1 MNFDA
6 IVVGSGFGG
15 ALAAKVLVE
24 AGWRV
29 LMLERGRWVARGPE
43 NWTPEGVGQ
52 LTEHYSLEAPYI
64 AEPAGP
70 RALGAYH
77 CVGGPS
83 VFYGG
88 VSLRFRERDFE
99 PDPGIIGESGAAW
112 PFRYHDLEPY
122 YLRAERIIGVAGTD
136 AGDPTAPPRSAP
148 YPFPPAE
155 LAPVSRRIE
164 AAARALGLNPFRLP
178 LAINHQASPGRSACI
193 ACSTCDGFACA
204 LGAKNDLATTVL
216 QPLLRRGLRLEPET
230 VVTRLLHDGRRITG
244 VEAVPLAGGAPVVY
258 RAREVVL
265 AAGAVATP
273 HLVLASG
280 LERLNPAGDLV
291 GRYLMRHF
299 NEIIF
304 GIFPTPPDKEGRFH
318 KQLGIH
324 DLYFGGAGAQG
335 RRDAGV
341 PGRHPEG
348 ASATEGP
355 DSDFDRTPGQ
365 VPRFAREDIGGLT
378 GPIGAIQQLPTPPVA
393 LVKAEMPKLLA
404 PVLAPLVRNLT
415 GLLVMAEDQPR
426 YENRVLLDRESPP
439 DRWGLP
445 RLRIRFRHSA
455 RDLAA
460 GEILTRTARRVL
472 RKAGAFA
479 WYRHKIHTFSH
490 GVGTVRMGTDARTSV
505 LDPDGRFRGVEN
517 LTVTDASVFPTSASV
532 NPSLTIAANALRAAE
547 RLLARAPAAR
557 ATRAGAAH

>member
-1 MNFDA
+1 MIFDA

-29 LMLERGRWVARGPE
+29 LMLERGRWVERGPE

-52 LTEHYSLEAPYI
+52 LTDHYSLEAPYL

-88 VSLRFRERDFE
+88 VSLRFRERDF
-99 PDPGIIGESGAAW
+99 DPGLAITGDSGAAW
-112 PFRYHDLEPY
+112 PLEYRDLEPY

-136 AGDPTAPPRSAP
+136 EGDPTAPPRSAP

-164 AAARALGLNPFRLP
+164 SAARALGLHPFRLP
-178 LAINHQASPGRSACI
+178 LAINHQAAPGRSACI

-204 LGAKNDLATTVL
+204 IGAKNDLATTVL
-216 QPLLRRGLRLEPET
+216 QPLLRRGLRLEAET

-244 VEAVPLAGGAPVVY
+244 VEAVPLAGGAPTVY

-273 HLVLASG
+273 HLLLASG
-280 LERLNPAGDLV
+280 LERMNPAGDLV
-291 GRYLMRHF
+291 GRYLMRHY

-304 GIFPTPPDKEGRFH
+304 GIFPTPPDREGRFH
-318 KQLGIH
+318 KQLAIH
-324 DLYFGGAGAQG
+324 DLYFGTQGQGGAGAQG
-335 RRDAGV
+335 RHGTGIAADL
-341 PGRHPEG
+341 H
-348 ASATEGP
+348 
-355 DSDFDRTPGQ
+355 
-365 VPRFAREDIGGLT
+365 T
-378 GPIGAIQQLPTPPVA
+378 GPIGTIQQLPTPPVA
-393 LVKAEMPKLLA
+393 LVKAEMPRLLA

-426 YENRVLLDRESPP
+426 YENRVLLDRESAP

-460 GEILTRTARRVL
+460 GETLIRTAWRVL

-479 WYRHKIHTFSH
+479 WYQHKIHTFSH
-490 GVGTVRMGTDARTSV
+490 AVGTVRMGTDPARSV
-505 LDPDGRFRGVEN
+505 LDPDGRFRGIEN

-532 NPSLTIAANALRAAE
+532 NPSLTIAANALRSAE
-547 RLLARAPAAR
+547 RLAARAPVAAS
-557 ATRAGAAH
+557 AGHAGAAH

>member
-1 MNFDA
+1 MFVFMIFDA
-6 IVVGSGFGG
+6 IIVGSGFGG

-52 LTEHYSLEAPYI
+52 LTEHYSLDAPYL

-88 VSLRFRERDFE
+88 VSLRFREHDFE
-99 PDPGIIGESGAAW
+99 PDAAITGDSGAAW
-112 PFRYHDLEPY
+112 PLRYGDLEPY
-122 YLRAERIIGVAGTD
+122 YAEAERIIGVAGD
-136 AGDPTAPPRSAP
+136 DGDDPTAPPRSAP
-148 YPFPPAE
+148 YPFPAAE

-164 AAARALGLNPFRLP
+164 AAARVLGLHPFRLP
-178 LAINHQASPGRSACI
+178 LAISHQARPGRSACI

-204 LGAKNDLATTVL
+204 IGAKNDLAVTVL
-216 QPLLRRGLRLEPET
+216 QPLVARGLRLEPET
-230 VVTRLLHDGRRITG
+230 VVTRLLHEGRRITG
-244 VEAVPLAGGAPVVY
+244 VEAVPLAGGAPTVY
-258 RAREVVL
+258 RAREVIL
-265 AAGAVATP
+265 AAGAIATP
-273 HLVLASG
+273 HLLLASG
-280 LERLNPAGDLV
+280 LERVNPAGDLV
-291 GRYLMRHF
+291 GRYLMRHY

-304 GIFPTPPDKEGRFH
+304 GIFPTPPDREGRFH

-324 DLYFGGAGAQG
+324 DLYFAEARRHGGS
-335 RRDAGV
+335 
-341 PGRHPEG
+341 E
-348 ASATEGP
+348 
-355 DSDFDRTPGQ
+355 
-365 VPRFAREDIGGLT
+365 ARVGKLR

-393 LVKAEMPKLLA
+393 LVKAELPRLLA

-426 YENRVLLDRESPP
+426 YENRVLLDPDAPR

-445 RLRIRFRHSA
+445 RLRIQFRHSA

-460 GEILTRTARRVL
+460 GEMLIRTARRVL
-472 RKAGAFA
+472 RKAGAIA

-490 GVGTVRMGTDARTSV
+490 GVGTVRMGTDPATSV
-505 LDPDGRFRGVEN
+505 LDPDGRFRGIEN
-517 LTVTDASVFPTSASV
+517 LTLTDASVFPTSAAV
-532 NPSLTIAANALRAAE
+532 NPSLTIAANALRTAG
-547 RLLARAPAAR
+547 RLLQRSRVPAA
-557 ATRAGAAH
+557 TGHAGAAH

>member
-1 MNFDA
+1 MIFDA

-52 LTEHYSLEAPYI
+52 LTEHYSLEAPYL
-64 AEPAGP
+64 ADPAGP

-88 VSLRFRERDFE
+88 VSLRFREHDFE
-99 PDPGIIGESGAAW
+99 PDPAITDSSGAAW
-112 PFRYHDLEPY
+112 PIRYPDLEPY
-122 YLRAERIIGVAGTD
+122 YDQAERIIGVAGTEGD
-136 AGDPTAPPRSAP
+136 DPTAPPRSAP
-148 YPFPPAE
+148 YPFPAAD

-164 AAARALGLNPFRLP
+164 RAARSLGLHPFRLP
-178 LAINHQASPGRSACI
+178 LAINHQAQPGRSACI

-216 QPLLRRGLRLEPET
+216 QPLLTRGLRLQAET
-230 VVTRLLHDGRRITG
+230 VVTRLLHDGRRVTG
-244 VEAVPLAGGAPVVY
+244 VEAVPLAGGAPTVY

-265 AAGAVATP
+265 AAGAMATP
-273 HLVLASG
+273 HLLLASG

-291 GRYLMRHF
+291 GRYLMRHY

-304 GIFPTPPDKEGRFH
+304 GIFPTPPDREGRFH

-324 DLYFGGAGAQG
+324 DLYLGARGREDAGSQG
-335 RRDAGV
+335 RRSLRPSV
-341 PGRHPEG
+341 P
-348 ASATEGP
+348 ASL
-355 DSDFDRTPGQ
+355 R
-365 VPRFAREDIGGLT
+365 PRALAPALT

-393 LVKAEMPKLLA
+393 LVKAELPRLLA

-415 GLLVMAEDQPR
+415 GLLVMAEDQPQ
-426 YENRVLLDRESPP
+426 YDNRVLLDTASPR

-460 GEILTRTARRVL
+460 GEVLIRTARRVL
-472 RKAGAFA
+472 RKAGAIA

-490 GVGTVRMGTDARTSV
+490 GVGTVRMGGDPATSV
-505 LDPDGRFRGVEN
+505 LDADGRFRGMEN
-517 LTVTDASVFPTSASV
+517 LTVTDASVFPTSAAV
-532 NPSLTIAANALRAAE
+532 NPSLTIAANALRMAG
-547 RLLARAPAAR
+547 RLLARTRVHAASGH
-557 ATRAGAAH
+557 AGAAH

>member
-1 MNFDA
+1 MIFDA

-29 LMLERGRWVARGPE
+29 LMLERGRWVERGPE

-52 LTEHYSLEAPYI
+52 LTEHYSLEAPYL

-99 PDPGIIGESGAAW
+99 PDPVITADSGAAW
-112 PFRYHDLEPY
+112 PLSYRDLEPY
-122 YLRAERIIGVAGTD
+122 YLRAERLIGVAGTD
-136 AGDPTAPPRSAP
+136 AGDPTAPSRSAP

-164 AAARALGLNPFRLP
+164 AAARALGLHPFRLP
-178 LAINHQASPGRSACI
+178 LAISHQAQPGRSACI

-204 LGAKNDLATTVL
+204 IGAKNDLATTVL
-216 QPLLRRGLRLEPET
+216 QPLLKRGLRLEPET
-230 VVTRLLHDGRRITG
+230 VVTRLLHDGGWITG
-244 VEAVPLAGGAPVVY
+244 VEAVPLAGGAPTVY

-265 AAGAVATP
+265 AAGAIATP
-273 HLVLASG
+273 HLLLASG
-280 LERLNPAGDLV
+280 LERVNPAGDLV
-291 GRYLMRHF
+291 GRYLMRHY

-304 GIFPTPPDKEGRFH
+304 GIFPTPPDREGRFH

-324 DLYFGGAGAQG
+324 DLYFGSDGRTGAQAHG
-335 RRDAGV
+335 RGSAEARD
-341 PGRHPEG
+341 E
-348 ASATEGP
+348 
-355 DSDFDRTPGQ
+355 
-365 VPRFAREDIGGLT
+365 GLT

-404 PVLAPLVRNLT
+404 PILAPLVRNLT

-426 YENRVLLDRESPP
+426 YENRVLLDGDSPP

-445 RLRIRFRHSA
+445 RLRIQFRHSA

-460 GEILTRTARRVL
+460 GEILIRTARRVL
-472 RKAGAFA
+472 RKAGAIA

-490 GVGTVRMGTDARTSV
+490 GVGTVRMGRDPSTSV
-505 LDPDGRFRGVEN
+505 LDPDGRFRGIEN

-532 NPSLTIAANALRAAE
+532 NPSLTIAANALRSAE
-547 RLLARAPAAR
+547 RLLARAPAAA
-557 ATRAGAAH
+557 ATGHAGAAH

>member
-29 LMLERGRWVARGPE
+29 LMLERGRWVERGPE

-52 LTEHYSLEAPYI
+52 LTEHYSLEAPYV
-64 AEPAGP
+64 AEPSGP
-70 RALGAYH
+70 RPLGAYH

-99 PDPGIIGESGAAW
+99 PDPAVTADSGAAW
-112 PFRYHDLEPY
+112 PLRYHDLERY
-122 YLRAERIIGVAGTD
+122 YLSAERIIGVAGTD

-164 AAARALGLNPFRLP
+164 AAARALGLHPFRLP
-178 LAINHQASPGRSACI
+178 LAINYQAAPGRSACI

-216 QPLLRRGLRLEPET
+216 QPLLRRGLRLEAET

-244 VEAVPLAGGAPVVY
+244 VEAAPLAGGAPTVY

-265 AAGAVATP
+265 AAGAIATP
-273 HLVLASG
+273 HLLLASG
-280 LERLNPAGDLV
+280 LERANPAGDLV
-291 GRYLMRHF
+291 GRYLMRHY

-304 GIFPTPPDKEGRFH
+304 GIFPTPPDREGRFH

-324 DLYFGGAGAQG
+324 DFYFGAEG
-335 RRDAGV
+335 RG
-341 PGRHPEG
+341 GTG
-348 ASATEGP
+348 
-355 DSDFDRTPGQ
+355 
-365 VPRFAREDIGGLT
+365 AREDRSGLT
-378 GPIGAIQQLPTPPVA
+378 EPIGAIQQLPTPPVA
-393 LVKAEMPKLLA
+393 LVKSEMPKLLA
-404 PVLAPLVRNLT
+404 PILAPLVRNLT
-415 GLLVMAEDQPR
+415 GLLAVAEDQPR

-445 RLRIRFRHSA
+445 RLRIQFRHSA
-455 RDLAA
+455 RELAA
-460 GEILTRTARRVL
+460 GEFLIRTARRVL
-472 RKAGAFA
+472 RKAGAIA

-490 GVGTVRMGTDARTSV
+490 GVGTVRMGRDPSTSV
-505 LDPDGRFRGVEN
+505 LDPDGRFRGIEN
-517 LTVTDASVFPTSASV
+517 LTVTDASVFPTSAAV
-532 NPSLTIAANALRAAE
+532 NPSLTIAANALRSAE
-547 RLLARAPAAR
+547 RLLARAPRAA
-557 ATRAGAAH
+557 ATGHAGATH

>member
-15 ALAAKVLVE
+15 ALTAKVLIE

-29 LMLERGRWVARGPE
+29 LMLERGRWVERGPE

-52 LTEHYSLEAPYI
+52 LTEHYSLEAPYLP
-64 AEPAGP
+64 EPAGP
-70 RALGAYH
+70 RAIGAYH

-99 PDPGIIGESGAAW
+99 PDPAITGESGAAW
-112 PFRYHDLEPY
+112 PLRYPDLEPY
-122 YLRAERIIGVAGTD
+122 YLRAERIIGVAGND

-164 AAARALGLNPFRLP
+164 AAARALGLSPFRLP

-204 LGAKNDLATTVL
+204 IGAKNDLATTVL

-265 AAGAVATP
+265 ATGAVPTP
-273 HLVLASG
+273 HLLLASG

-324 DLYFGGAGAQG
+324 DLYFGGAQGRTGAQA
-335 RRDAGV
+335 RRG
-341 PGRHPEG
+341 GEG
-348 ASATEGP
+348 ELA
-355 DSDFDRTPGQ
+355 
-365 VPRFAREDIGGLT
+365 

-393 LVKAEMPKLLA
+393 LVKSELPKLLA

-426 YENRVLLDRESPP
+426 YENRVLLDRELPP

-445 RLRIRFRHSA
+445 RLRIQFRHSA

-472 RKAGAFA
+472 RKAGAIA
-479 WYRHKIHTFSH
+479 WYRHRIHTFSH
-490 GVGTVRMGTDARTSV
+490 AVGTVRMGTDARTSV

-517 LTVTDASVFPTSASV
+517 LTITDASVFPTSASV

-547 RLLARAPAAR
+547 RLVARAPVAR
-557 ATRAGAAH
+557 QTHAGAAH

>member
-1 MNFDA
+1 MQLDA

-52 LTEHYSLEAPYI
+52 LTEHYSLEAPYL

-88 VSLRFRERDFE
+88 VSLRFREHDFE
-99 PDPGIIGESGAAW
+99 PDPAITGDSGAAW
-112 PFRYHDLEPY
+112 PFRYADLEPY
-122 YLRAERIIGVAGTD
+122 YTEAERIIGVAGDD

-148 YPFPPAE
+148 YPFPAAE

-164 AAARALGLNPFRLP
+164 GAARALGLHPFRLP
-178 LAINHQASPGRSACI
+178 LAINHQARPGRSACI

-216 QPLLRRGLRLEPET
+216 GPLLRRGLRLEAET

-244 VEAVPLAGGAPVVY
+244 VEAVPLAGGPPTVY

-265 AAGAVATP
+265 AAGAIATP
-273 HLVLASG
+273 HLLLASG

-291 GRYLMRHF
+291 GRYLMRHY

-304 GIFPTPPDKEGRFH
+304 GIFPTPPDREGRFH

-324 DLYFGGAGAQG
+324 DLYFAEARRRGGTEARSG
-335 RRDAGV
+335 
-341 PGRHPEG
+341 GRHPEG
-348 ASATEGP
+348 AAATEGP
-355 DSDFDRTPGQ
+355 GPEVDRNPGQ
-365 VPRFAREDIGGLT
+365 VPRFARDDMR

-393 LVKAEMPKLLA
+393 LVKAELPRLLA

-426 YENRVLLDRESPP
+426 YENRVLLDADAPP

-445 RLRIRFRHSA
+445 RLRIRFGHSA

-460 GEILTRTARRVL
+460 GELLIRTARRVL
-472 RKAGAFA
+472 RKAGAIA

-490 GVGTVRMGTDARTSV
+490 GVGTVRMGSDPGASV
-505 LDPDGRFRGVEN
+505 LDPDGRFRGMEN
-517 LTVTDASVFPTSASV
+517 LTVTDASVFPTSAAV
-532 NPSLTIAANALRAAE
+532 NPSLTIAANALRAAA
-547 RLLARAPAAR
+547 RLLARARVPAA
-557 ATRAGAAH
+557 AGHAGAAH